1 MPSRSARFALVP
13 ALPCLLRERAAR
25 AAARRDAATRARRT
39 RVERPRPARR
49 RIRERAR
56 IGAAMSPGLAL
67 FLLVLFVL
75 VALAGASFFRH
86 TLAVLV
92 VFLALLLGL
101 VLKAAFG
108 TGVSVFAIG
117 LLAAAIAVIHTI
129 ADTLRLLRATNRPTR
144 RPQPAKSESERSRI
158 AA

>member
-1 MPSRSARFALVP
+1 
-13 ALPCLLRERAAR
+13 
-25 AAARRDAATRARRT
+25 
-39 RVERPRPARR
+39 
-49 RIRERAR
+49 
-56 IGAAMSPGLAL
+56 MSPGLVL

-86 TLAVLV
+86 TLAVLL
-92 VFLALLLGL
+92 VFLALPLGL

-108 TGVSVFAIG
+108 TGVSLFAIG

-129 ADTLRLLRATNRPTR
+129 ADTLRLLRAANRPTR
-144 RPQPAKSESERSRI
+144 ESSAALAQDRAEKSPSERSRI

>member
-1 MPSRSARFALVP
+1 
-13 ALPCLLRERAAR
+13 
-25 AAARRDAATRARRT
+25 
-39 RVERPRPARR
+39 
-49 RIRERAR
+49 
-56 IGAAMSPGLAL
+56 MSPGLAL

-92 VFLALLLGL
+92 VFLALPLGL

-117 LLAAAIAVIHTI
+117 LLAATIAVIHTI
-129 ADTLRLLRATNRPTR
+129 ADTLRLMRAASRPTR
-144 RPQPAKSESERSRI
+144 RSRPTRSESDRSRI

>member
-1 MPSRSARFALVP
+1 
-13 ALPCLLRERAAR
+13 
-25 AAARRDAATRARRT
+25 
-39 RVERPRPARR
+39 
-49 RIRERAR
+49 
-56 IGAAMSPGLAL
+56 MSPGLAL

-86 TLAVLV
+86 TLAVLL
-92 VFLALLLGL
+92 VFLALPLGL

-117 LLAAAIAVIHTI
+117 LLAATIAVIHTI
-129 ADTLRLLRATNRPTR
+129 ADTLRLMRAASRPTR
-144 RPQPAKSESERSRI
+144 RSQPAARSESDRSRI

>member
-1 MPSRSARFALVP
+1 
-13 ALPCLLRERAAR
+13 
-25 AAARRDAATRARRT
+25 
-39 RVERPRPARR
+39 
-49 RIRERAR
+49 
-56 IGAAMSPGLAL
+56 MSPGLAL

-75 VALAGASFFRH
+75 IALAGASFFRH
-86 TLAVLV
+86 TLAVLL
-92 VFLALLLGL
+92 VFLALPLGL

-129 ADTLRLLRATNRPTR
+129 ADTLRLIRAANRPAR
-144 RPQPAKSESERSRI
+144 RSQPAARSESDRSRI